1 MPDHDHRPV
10 LGRSDEL
17 AVLGRLLDGARAG
30 QAGVTVL
37 RGEPGIGK
45 TALLRQL
52 VREAAGFRVVRA
64 LGVESET
71 ELPFAGLHQLCAPL
85 LGRLGSL
92 PEPQRRQ
99 RGPPPGLAPGD
110 EPDRFLVALA
120 ALTLMAEAA
129 EEQPL
134 LCVVDDAHWLDQTS
148 AQVLG
153 FVGRH
158 LLAEPVA
165 LVLAAR
171 PAAQGAGPLAGLPVL
186 TLGGL
191 DDASAGALL
200 ATVLTAPV
208 DESVRQRIVAETRGN
223 PLALVE
229 FCQGRGPAELAG
241 GFAFPGT
248 AGLPQSIEE
257 QYAARL
263 GQLPPPPR
271 QLLLLAAADMTA
283 ETTVVYRA
291 ARTLGLDASAII
303 PAVEAGLAEVSANVR
318 FRHPLIRSAAY
329 RAASAAERQA
339 GRAPPAEG
347 PAPRSA

>member
-30 QAGVTVL
+30 QAGVSVV

-120 ALTLMAEAA
+120 ALTLLAEAA

-134 LCVVDDAHWLDQTS
+134 LCVVDDAHWLDQAS
-148 AQVLG
+148 AQVVG

-171 PAAQGAGPLAGLPVL
+171 PPPQGAGPLAGLPVL

-223 PLALVE
+223 PLALLE

-241 GFAFPGT
+241 GVAFSGT
-248 AGLPQSIEE
+248 AGPPQSIEE
-257 QYAARL
+257 QYVARL
-263 GQLPPPPR
+263 GQLPPPTR

-291 ARTLGLDASAII
+291 ARTLGLDTSAII